1 MSRKKSNNSAD
12 VRLWSRTVMG
22 NLSRKRNLAAY
33 VNERNFPFVVQ
44 IAVPDDGF
52 GSRLDAINAWHLYSK
67 NKQRRVQPQSIGEKK
82 FWRWCFKDFE
92 TAEKFRLRFGGEVL
106 SGPFRRVD
114 RRSLDCTRVVDK
126 VSCDTNKSKVEAT
139 PWG

>member
-12 VRLWSRTVMG
+12 VRLWSRTIMG

-67 NKQRRVQPQSIGEKK
+67 NKQRRGRPQSLGEKK

-92 TAEKFRLRFGGEVL
+92 TAEKFRQRFGGEVL
-106 SGPFRRVD
+106 SGPFRGVD
-114 RRSLDCTRVVDK
+114 RRSLDRTRVVEK
-126 VSCDTNKSKVEAT
+126 VSCDTNKPKAEAT
-139 PWG
+139 PCG

>member
-1 MSRKKSNNSAD
+1 
-12 VRLWSRTVMG
+12 MG

-52 GSRLDAINAWHLYSK
+52 GLKLDAINAWHRYSN
-67 NKQRRVQPQSIGEKK
+67 NKQRRGRPQSLGERK

-92 TAEKFRLRFGGEVL
+92 TADKFRTRFGGEVM
-106 SGPFRRVD
+106 SGPPKRMD
-114 RRSLDCTRVVDK
+114 RRSSDRARVVREN
-126 VSCDTNKSKVEAT
+126 VLQ
-139 PWG
+139 